1 MKSQAAKKQFDQT
14 GKAAS
19 FTDLQVLQG
28 LVDQS
33 ETIIWAKDL
42 QGRYIQAN
50 QSWFDKHGFTRE
62 AHLGKTDH
70 ELLPEDVAELFTRAD
85 KIIQQ
90 TGQPQTYDLEEP
102 LSLNGRFFR
111 TRKFPIF
118 NDAGEMIAIGGI
130 QTDISEAKNATDK
143 LEIHRD
149 RQRLV
154 KEISLSGIMAFD
166 AIGNADDPG
175 LDFRISDA
183 NNYAGDMFQMR
194 SEDMIGK
201 LLSDLLPGHWP
212 AGVIDVYRRVLRTG
226 QSEAYDIHYDYDD
239 LDVAIRANAGR
250 TQRGIVVAFTAITDL
265 VEAQT
270 HLQKLNRQMDLERA
284 RYLNQYRNTPALL
297 YSTNDE
303 RHIIEGSDRFFEHLG
318 YDREEVIGKP
328 LARLLTEETEAR
340 ARKANLP
347 EFYRTG
353 TCSDLPYR
361 FVAKNGKIRDM
372 ELSAIAE
379 PGSAENGGT
388 SYLAVL
394 DDVTERNAAQ
404 AAIMRKNLE
413 LQKVNKSLESF
424 AYIASHDLQ
433 EPLRKIRQFSQ
444 IFVEDHW
451 DRVDDDGRYI
461 LNVISSS
468 AQRMSKLI
476 TDLLAYSRAS
486 NRELDCQSV
495 DLADLVSDI
504 CGELE
509 LKIAETGAQI
519 CSTGLPVVNGDRARL
534 EQVFRNL
541 ISNALKYRHPDRV
554 PIITIGPCDAVPACC
569 IKISDNGIG
578 FDTQYGEQIFQPF
591 RRLHAS
597 HEYEG
602 SGIGLA
608 LCRTICAH
616 HGWTIGGEG
625 RLDEGSTFSICLGGQ
640 HGTM

>member
-1 MKSQAAKKQFDQT
+1 MQFQAATRNDDQAEAAQSST
-14 GKAAS
+14 G
-19 FTDLQVLQG
+19 LQVLLG
-28 LVDQS
+28 LIDQS

-42 QGRYIQAN
+42 DGRYIEAN
-50 QSWFDKHGFTRE
+50 QNWFDKYGFTRE
-62 AHLGKTDH
+62 THLGKTDF
-70 ELLPEDVAELFTRAD
+70 ELMPEDVATLFTRAD
-85 KIIQQ
+85 KIIRQ

-111 TRKFPIF
+111 TRKFPIY
-118 NDAGEMIAIGGI
+118 DQAGAIIAIGGI
-130 QTDISEAKNATDK
+130 QTDISETKNANDK
-143 LEIHRD
+143 LQVHRD
-149 RQRLV
+149 RQKLV

-166 AIGNADDPG
+166 AIGDADDPA

-194 SEDMIGK
+194 GEDMIGQ

-212 AGVIDVYRRVLRTG
+212 AGAIDVYRRVLRTG
-226 QSEAYDIHYDYDD
+226 RNEAYDIHYDYDD

-265 VEAQT
+265 VEAQARLET
-270 HLQKLNRQMDLERA
+270 LNRQLDRERA
-284 RYLNQYRNTPALL
+284 RYLNNYRNTPALL
-297 YSTNDE
+297 YSTNE
-303 RHIIEGSDRFFEHLG
+303 ARQVIEGSDRFFEHLG
-318 YDREEVIGKP
+318 YGRDEVIGRP
-328 LARLLTEETEAR
+328 LACFLTEETETR
-340 ARKANLP
+340 AQQSILP

-361 FVAKNGKIRDM
+361 FVAKNGEIRDM

-379 PGSAENGGT
+379 LDACETTRN

-394 DDVTERNAAQ
+394 NDVTERNAAQ

-444 IFVEDHW
+444 IFVEDNW
-451 DRVDDDGRYI
+451 DRVDEDGRYM
-461 LNVISSS
+461 LNVISRS

-476 TDLLAYSRAS
+476 ADLLAYSRAS
-486 NRELDCQSV
+486 NHDLVCQSV
-495 DLADLVSDI
+495 DLGNLVAEI
-504 CGELE
+504 CAELE
-509 LKIAETGAQI
+509 LKIAETKARI
-519 CSTGLPVVNGDRARL
+519 NSSELPVVDGDRAHL

-554 PIITIGPCDAVPACC
+554 PVIDIKPCDAVPACC
-569 IKISDNGIG
+569 VKISDNGIG
-578 FDTQYGEQIFQPF
+578 FDMQYREQIFQPF

-608 LCRTICAH
+608 LCRTICTH
-616 HGWTIGGEG
+616 HGWTIEGEG
-625 RLDEGSTFSICLGGQ
+625 RPDEGATFSICLGGQ
-640 HGTM
+640 HGNV

>member
-1 MKSQAAKKQFDQT
+1 MQPQAAAKTVDQT
-14 GKAAS
+14 GETAS
-19 FTDLQVLQG
+19 STGHEVLAG
-28 LVDQS
+28 LINQS

-42 QGRYIQAN
+42 EGRYIEAN
-50 QSWFDKHGFTRE
+50 QNWFDKHGFTRE
-62 AHLGKTDH
+62 THLGKTDH
-70 ELLPEDVAELFTRAD
+70 ELMPEEMASIFTRAD
-85 KIIQQ
+85 KIIQH

-111 TRKFPIF
+111 TRKFPIYGET
-118 NDAGEMIAIGGI
+118 GEMIAIGGI
-130 QTDISEAKNATDK
+130 QTDISETKYAYDK
-143 LEIHRD
+143 LELHQD

-166 AIGNADDPG
+166 AIGDAEDPA

-183 NNYAGDMFQMR
+183 NNYAGEMFQMR
-194 SEDMIGK
+194 GEDMIGK
-201 LLSDLLPGHWP
+201 RLSELLPGHWP
-212 AGVIDVYRRVLRTG
+212 AGAIDVYRRVLSTG
-226 QSEAYDIHYDYDD
+226 RNETYDIHYDHDD

-250 TQRGIVVAFTAITDL
+250 TQRGIIVAFTAITDL
-265 VEAQT
+265 VGAQAR
-270 HLQKLNRQMDLERA
+270 LEKLNRQLEQERA

-297 YSTNDE
+297 YSTNDA
-303 RHIIEGSDRFFEHLG
+303 RDVIDGSDRFFEHLG
-318 YDREEVIGKP
+318 YCRDEVIGKP
-328 LARLLTEETEAR
+328 LACLLTDETEA
-340 ARKANLP
+340 KAQQSILP
-347 EFYRTG
+347 EFYQSG
-353 TCSDLPYR
+353 TCSELPYR
-361 FVAKNGKIRDM
+361 FVAKNGEIRDM

-379 PGSAENGGT
+379 SGPVESRGN

-444 IFVEDHW
+444 IFVEDNW
-451 DRVDDDGRYI
+451 DRVDEDGRYM
-461 LNVISSS
+461 LSVISSS

-476 TDLLAYSRAS
+476 ADLLAYSRAS
-486 NRELDCQSV
+486 NRELVRQSV
-495 DLADLVSDI
+495 DLGDLIAEV

-509 LKIAETGAQI
+509 LKITETEALVR
-519 CSTGLPVVNGDRARL
+519 SAVLPVVDGDRSHL

-554 PIITIGPCDAVPACC
+554 PVIDIRPCDAVPACC
-569 IKISDNGIG
+569 VKISDNGIG
-578 FDTQYGEQIFQPF
+578 FDMQYRDQIFQPF

-597 HEYEG
+597 HEFEG

-616 HGWTIGGEG
+616 HGWTIVGEG
-625 RLDEGSTFSICLGGQ
+625 RPGEGATFSICLGGQ
-640 HGTM
+640 HGNV

>member
-1 MKSQAAKKQFDQT
+1 ME
-14 GKAAS
+14 
-19 FTDLQVLQG
+19 LQVLQG

-50 QSWFDKHGFTRE
+50 QNWFDKHGFTRE

-70 ELLPEDVAELFTRAD
+70 ELLPKDVAEIFTRAD
-85 KIIQQ
+85 KIIRQ

-118 NDAGEMIAIGGI
+118 NDTGEMIAIGGI
-130 QTDISEAKNATDK
+130 QTDISETKNATDK

-166 AIGNADDPG
+166 AIGGADDPT
-175 LDFRISDA
+175 LDFLISDA
-183 NNYAGDMFQMR
+183 NNYAGDVFQMR
-194 SEDMIGK
+194 GEDMIGK
-201 LLSDLLPGHWP
+201 LLSELLPGHWP
-212 AGVIDVYRRVLRTG
+212 AGAIDVYRRVLRTG
-226 QSEAYDIHYDYDD
+226 RNEAYDIHYDYDD

-250 TQRGIVVAFTAITDL
+250 TQRGIIVAFTAITDL
-265 VEAQT
+265 VEAQAR
-270 HLQKLNRQMDLERA
+270 LEKLNRQLDLERA
-284 RYLNQYRNTPALL
+284 RYLNHYRNTPALL
-297 YSTNDE
+297 YSTNDA

-318 YDREEVIGKP
+318 YCRDEVIGKP
-328 LARLLTEETEAR
+328 LARLLTEETEA
-340 ARKANLP
+340 KAQQSILS

-361 FVAKNGKIRDM
+361 FVAKNGEIRDM

-379 PGSAENGGT
+379 PNPSENVGK

-394 DDVTERNAAQ
+394 NDVTERNAAQ

-444 IFVEDHW
+444 IFVEDNW
-451 DRVDDDGRYI
+451 DRVDDDGRYM

-476 TDLLAYSRAS
+476 ADLLAYSRAS
-486 NRELDCQSV
+486 NRDLVRQSV
-495 DLADLVSDI
+495 DLGDLVAEI

-509 LKIAETGAQI
+509 LKILETEARVH
-519 CSTGLPVVNGDRARL
+519 SSALPIVDGDRAHL

-541 ISNALKYRHPDRV
+541 ISNALKYKHPDRAPV
-554 PIITIGPCDAVPACC
+554 IEIKPCDAVPACC
-569 IKISDNGIG
+569 VKISDNGIG
-578 FDTQYGEQIFQPF
+578 FDMQYREQIFQPF

-616 HGWTIGGEG
+616 HGWTIEGEG
-625 RLDEGSTFSICLGGQ
+625 RPDEGATFSICLGGQ
-640 HGTM
+640 HGNV